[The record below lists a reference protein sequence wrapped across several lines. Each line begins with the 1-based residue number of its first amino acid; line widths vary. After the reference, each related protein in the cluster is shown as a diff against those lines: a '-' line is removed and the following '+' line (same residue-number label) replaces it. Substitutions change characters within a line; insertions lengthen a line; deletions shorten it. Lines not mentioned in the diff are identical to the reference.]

1 MRLLVL
7 DMDLFP
13 DRETIKTAVRR
24 LNAGNDVRR
33 VAPAAG
39 ASDDEWDRVLAEI
52 RAADLVLTL

>member
-13 DRETIKTAVRR
+13 DRETMEAAVRR

-33 VAPAAG
+33 MVPAAG
-39 ASDDEWDRVLAEI
+39 ASDDEWDGVLAEI